1 MNLKELKRNW
11 DQFGEIDPLWAIVTA
26 KDKKENK
33 WDEKEFF
40 ATGKLLMEQT
50 IKEARQINPS
60 LKFSKALDFG
70 CGVGRLTLPM
80 SDYFVEVVGVDIAP
94 SMIRLAEKYKTK
106 ENCKFILNDKPDL
119 RIFNDESFDFI
130 VSFITLQHMA
140 PRYSKKYIKEFARIL
155 KPGGMMVF
163 NLPSGLIVYP
173 KKKGIKEFFSVNYI
187 KRILGFYRSKKP
199 TMEMYYINE
208 DEIIRLLEKSRIK
221 VIKSTNLVLG
231 NFIFQKYRGIKI

>member
-1 MNLKELKRNW
+1 MKELKRNW

-26 KDKKENK
+26 KDKKDNK

-40 ATGKLLMEQT
+40 TTGKLLMEQT

-80 SDYFVEVVGVDIAP
+80 SDYFEEIIGVDIAP

-106 ENCKFILNDKPDL
+106 ENCNFIFNDKPNL
-119 RIFNDESFDFI
+119 RIFNNESFDFI
-130 VSFITLQHMA
+130 VSFITLQHIA

-155 KPGGMMVF
+155 KPGGMMFF

-173 KKKGIKEFFSVNYI
+173 KKRTIKEIFSINNI
-187 KRILGFYRSKKP
+187 KRKLGFFRSKKP
-199 TMEMYYINE
+199 IMEMHYINE
-208 DEIIRLLEKSRIK
+208 NEIIHLLEKSRIK
-221 VIKSTNLVLG
+221 VIKSTNIVLG
-231 NFIFQKYRGIKI
+231 NFIFYKYRGIKI